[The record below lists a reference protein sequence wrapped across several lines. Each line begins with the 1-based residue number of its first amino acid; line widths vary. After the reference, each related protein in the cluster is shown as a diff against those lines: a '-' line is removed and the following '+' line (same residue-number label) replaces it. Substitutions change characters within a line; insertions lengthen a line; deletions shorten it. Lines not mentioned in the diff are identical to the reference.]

1 MGLIAECII
10 MPYTLSTFFLLIAED
25 FAMDEN
31 DIISTIPKEICE
43 LKKRLKKFIVD
54 CPTKGG
60 TGVGNFTEGGI
71 DALLE
76 LEGNCFTMCRKG
88 N

>member
-1 MGLIAECII
+1 
-10 MPYTLSTFFLLIAED
+10 LIAED

-31 DIISTIPKEICE
+31 DFISTIPQEICE
-43 LKKRLKKFIVD
+43 LKRLKKFIVD

-76 LEGNCFTMCRKG
+76 LDGNCFTMCRKG